1 MFVGV
6 GRLVLQIPGARS
18 IKDRRRVVKSFKD
31 RVRAK
36 LPVSVAEVGDL
47 EQLQLASIGVAVIAN
62 ETERCDEM
70 LSAAVRMARVL
81 PDAVLAD
88 VRTEVVPFGFG
99 GRGLSRGIES
109 ALERSEFEPGTL
121 LEHDPDE
128 DGEREGEERE

>member
-47 EQLQLASIGVAVIAN
+47 EALQLATIGVAIISN
-62 ETERCDEM
+62 DTQRCDEI
-70 LSAAVRMARVL
+70 LSAAVGMARVL

-88 VRTEVVPFGFG
+88 VRTEIVPFGSG
-99 GRGLSRGIES
+99 GSGLQRGIER
-109 ALERSEFEPGTL
+109 ALETRGEDDFEPGA
-121 LEHDPDE
+121 LE
-128 DGEREGEERE
+128 GWERE